1 MLYALLT
8 SMILNFSISP
18 DMSHENET
26 HYTKNKIDNYDII
39 TISQSGSL
47 FYSVTNQ
54 ILQSVNNLNTNVTFI
69 GRANVGLESTTFAN
83 NEINLTTL
91 DNFLYNLSIK
101 TIESSVVDYFYDEES
116 AQAIRDNKIVISE
129 LTASRYELNVG
140 DYVNLVGLNSEII
153 PIEVGKVIKDSKIG
167 WFEGVVNKE
176 LGFKLGIYR
185 NIQAIIWDSH
195 INENFLI
202 ELHKNINYRKVKL
215 TFRENKVNKKNILKL
230 IDGVKSDIKFTPYE
244 TIDQL
249 LNYCHKVAGVVGI
262 MFCEILGIDDNNALI
277 KANDLGI
284 AMQLTNIMRDI
295 FEDANMGRVYLPH
308 ELFGRINPYDINIQ
322 NKDVVDNIY
331 SEKID
336 QIYNIAETKYLS
348 GISGLKYLNY
358 NHKFIVYISA
368 IMYREIGNKIIKNKE
383 SYSSGKRS
391 YVSFIKKIELIVKC
405 FFQIFLWKIKIL
417 K

>member
-18 DMSHENET
+18 DMSHENEN
-26 HYTKNKIDNYDII
+26 HYTKNKIDNYDTI

-101 TIESSVVDYFYDEES
+101 TIESSVLDYFYDEES

-215 TFRENKVNKKNILKL
+215 TFRENRVNKNWVLPTALVKEMFGDFQIKER
-230 IDGVKSDIKFTPYE
+230 DGVWITTEPE
-244 TIDQL
+244 WR
-249 LNYCHKVAGVVGI
+249 
-262 MFCEILGIDDNNALI
+262 E
-277 KANDLGI
+277 
-284 AMQLTNIMRDI
+284 
-295 FEDANMGRVYLPH
+295 E
-308 ELFGRINPYDINIQ
+308 NIQ
-322 NKDVVDNIY
+322 NKRMPILGITRCHRLMWEPLEGALN
-331 SEKID
+331 
-336 QIYNIAETKYLS
+336 QILEEGLEKYLS
-348 GISGLKYLNY
+348 IEEW
-358 NHKFIVYISA
+358 
-368 IMYREIGNKIIKNKE
+368 R
-383 SYSSGKRS
+383 SSGGCYAPRRINRFDAGGSISRHAWGIAIDINTKSGYPPRVVEIFNDWGFAWGGTWTS
-391 YVSFIKKIELIVKC
+391 PDEMHFELRDLSASVSKTSS
-405 FFQIFLWKIKIL
+405 
-417 K
+417 

>member
-1 MLYALLT
+1 MFYALLT

-18 DMSHENET
+18 DISHENENQ
-26 HYTKNKIDNYDII
+26 YNKNKIDNYDII

-101 TIESSVVDYFYDEES
+101 TIESSVLDYFYDEES

-202 ELHKNINYRKVKL
+202 ELHKNINYKKVKL
-215 TFRENKVNKKNILKL
+215 TFRENRVNKNWVLPTALVKEMFGDFQIKER
-230 IDGVKSDIKFTPYE
+230 DGVWITTEPE
-244 TIDQL
+244 WR
-249 LNYCHKVAGVVGI
+249 
-262 MFCEILGIDDNNALI
+262 E
-277 KANDLGI
+277 
-284 AMQLTNIMRDI
+284 
-295 FEDANMGRVYLPH
+295 E
-308 ELFGRINPYDINIQ
+308 NIQ
-322 NKDVVDNIY
+322 NKRMPILGITRCHRLMWEPLEGALN
-331 SEKID
+331 
-336 QIYNIAETKYLS
+336 QILEEGLEEYLS
-348 GISGLKYLNY
+348 IEEW
-358 NHKFIVYISA
+358 
-368 IMYREIGNKIIKNKE
+368 R
-383 SYSSGKRS
+383 SSGGCYAPRRINRFDAGGSISRHAWGIAIDINTKSS
-391 YVSFIKKIELIVKC
+391 YPPRVV
-405 FFQIFLWKIKIL
+405 QIFNDWGFAWGGTWTSPDEMHFELRDLSASVSKTGS
-417 K
+417 

>member
-18 DMSHENET
+18 DMSHENEN

-54 ILQSVNNLNTNVTFI
+54 ILESVNNLNTNVTFI

-215 TFRENKVNKKNILKL
+215 TFRENRVNKNWVLPTALVKEMFGDFQIKER
-230 IDGVKSDIKFTPYE
+230 DGVWITTEPE
-244 TIDQL
+244 WR
-249 LNYCHKVAGVVGI
+249 
-262 MFCEILGIDDNNALI
+262 E
-277 KANDLGI
+277 
-284 AMQLTNIMRDI
+284 
-295 FEDANMGRVYLPH
+295 E
-308 ELFGRINPYDINIQ
+308 NIQ
-322 NKDVVDNIY
+322 NKRMPILGITRCHRLMWEPLEGALN
-331 SEKID
+331 
-336 QIYNIAETKYLS
+336 QILEEGLEEYLS
-348 GISGLKYLNY
+348 IEEWK
-358 NHKFIVYISA
+358 
-368 IMYREIGNKIIKNKE
+368 
-383 SYSSGKRS
+383 SSGGCYAPRRINRFDAGGSISRHAWGIAIDINTKSGYPPRVVEIFNDWGFAWGGTWTS
-391 YVSFIKKIELIVKC
+391 PDEMHFELRDLSASVSKTSG
-405 FFQIFLWKIKIL
+405 
-417 K
+417 

>member
-18 DMSHENET
+18 DMSHENEN

-54 ILQSVNNLNTNVTFI
+54 ILESVDNLNTNVTFI

-215 TFRENKVNKKNILKL
+215 TFRENRVNKNWVLPTALVKEMFGDFQIKER
-230 IDGVKSDIKFTPYE
+230 DGVWITTEPE
-244 TIDQL
+244 WR
-249 LNYCHKVAGVVGI
+249 
-262 MFCEILGIDDNNALI
+262 E
-277 KANDLGI
+277 
-284 AMQLTNIMRDI
+284 
-295 FEDANMGRVYLPH
+295 E
-308 ELFGRINPYDINIQ
+308 NIQ
-322 NKDVVDNIY
+322 NKRMPILGITRCHRLMWEPLEGALN
-331 SEKID
+331 
-336 QIYNIAETKYLS
+336 QILEEGLEEYLS
-348 GISGLKYLNY
+348 IEEWK
-358 NHKFIVYISA
+358 
-368 IMYREIGNKIIKNKE
+368 
-383 SYSSGKRS
+383 SSGGCYAPRRINRFEAGGSISRHAWGIAIDINTKSGYPPRVVEIFNDWGFAWGGTWTS
-391 YVSFIKKIELIVKC
+391 PDEMHFELRDLSASVSKTSS
-405 FFQIFLWKIKIL
+405 
-417 K
+417 

>member
-18 DMSHENET
+18 DMSHENEN

-54 ILQSVNNLNTNVTFI
+54 ILESVNNLNTNVTFI

-101 TIESSVVDYFYDEES
+101 TIESSVVDYFYDGES

-140 DYVNLVGLNSEII
+140 DYVNLVGLNSEIV

-202 ELHKNINYRKVKL
+202 EIHKNINYRKVKL
-215 TFRENKVNKKNILKL
+215 TFRENRVNKNWVLPTALVKEMFGDFQIKER
-230 IDGVKSDIKFTPYE
+230 DGVWITTEPE
-244 TIDQL
+244 WR
-249 LNYCHKVAGVVGI
+249 
-262 MFCEILGIDDNNALI
+262 E
-277 KANDLGI
+277 
-284 AMQLTNIMRDI
+284 
-295 FEDANMGRVYLPH
+295 E
-308 ELFGRINPYDINIQ
+308 NIQ
-322 NKDVVDNIY
+322 NKRMPILGITRCHRLMWEPLEGALN
-331 SEKID
+331 
-336 QIYNIAETKYLS
+336 QILEEGLEKYLS
-348 GISGLKYLNY
+348 IEEW
-358 NHKFIVYISA
+358 
-368 IMYREIGNKIIKNKE
+368 R
-383 SYSSGKRS
+383 SSGGCYAPRRINRFEAGGSISRHAWGIAIDINTKSGYPPRIVEIFNDWGFAWGGTWTS
-391 YVSFIKKIELIVKC
+391 PDEMHFELRDLSASVSKTSS
-405 FFQIFLWKIKIL
+405 
-417 K
+417 

>member
-18 DMSHENET
+18 DISHENENQ
-26 HYTKNKIDNYDII
+26 YNKNKIDNYDII

-101 TIESSVVDYFYDEES
+101 TIESSVLDYFYDEES

-215 TFRENKVNKKNILKL
+215 TFRENRVNKNWVLPTALVKEMFGDFQIKER
-230 IDGVKSDIKFTPYE
+230 DGVWITTEPE
-244 TIDQL
+244 WR
-249 LNYCHKVAGVVGI
+249 
-262 MFCEILGIDDNNALI
+262 E
-277 KANDLGI
+277 
-284 AMQLTNIMRDI
+284 
-295 FEDANMGRVYLPH
+295 E
-308 ELFGRINPYDINIQ
+308 NIQ
-322 NKDVVDNIY
+322 NKRMPILGITRCHRLMWEPLEGALN
-331 SEKID
+331 
-336 QIYNIAETKYLS
+336 QILEEGLEEYLS
-348 GISGLKYLNY
+348 IEEW
-358 NHKFIVYISA
+358 
-368 IMYREIGNKIIKNKE
+368 R
-383 SYSSGKRS
+383 SSGGCYAPRRINRFDAGGSISRHAWGIAIDINTKSGYPPRVVEIFNDWGFAWGGTWTS
-391 YVSFIKKIELIVKC
+391 PDEMHFELRDLSASVSKTGS
-405 FFQIFLWKIKIL
+405 
-417 K
+417 

>member
-18 DMSHENET
+18 DISHENENQ
-26 HYTKNKIDNYDII
+26 YNKNKIDNYDII

-202 ELHKNINYRKVKL
+202 ELHKNISYRKVKL
-215 TFRENKVNKKNILKL
+215 TFRENRVNKNWVLPTALVKEMFGDFQIKER
-230 IDGVKSDIKFTPYE
+230 DGVWITTEPE
-244 TIDQL
+244 WR
-249 LNYCHKVAGVVGI
+249 
-262 MFCEILGIDDNNALI
+262 E
-277 KANDLGI
+277 
-284 AMQLTNIMRDI
+284 
-295 FEDANMGRVYLPH
+295 E
-308 ELFGRINPYDINIQ
+308 NIQ
-322 NKDVVDNIY
+322 NKRMPILGITRCHRLMWEPLEGALN
-331 SEKID
+331 
-336 QIYNIAETKYLS
+336 QILEEGLEEYLS
-348 GISGLKYLNY
+348 IEEW
-358 NHKFIVYISA
+358 
-368 IMYREIGNKIIKNKE
+368 R
-383 SYSSGKRS
+383 SSGGCYAPRRINRFDAGGSISRHAWGIAIDINTKSS
-391 YVSFIKKIELIVKC
+391 YPPRVV
-405 FFQIFLWKIKIL
+405 QIFNDWGFAWGGTWTSPDEMHFELRDLSASVSKTGS
-417 K
+417 

>member
-1 MLYALLT
+1 MNALFK
-8 SMILNFSISP
+8 FSISP
-18 DMSHENET
+18 DISHENENQ
-26 HYTKNKIDNYDII
+26 YTKNKIDNYDII

-83 NEINLTTL
+83 NEIKLTTL

-215 TFRENKVNKKNILKL
+215 TFRENRVNKNWVLPTALVKEMFGDFQIKER
-230 IDGVKSDIKFTPYE
+230 DGVWITTEPE
-244 TIDQL
+244 WR
-249 LNYCHKVAGVVGI
+249 
-262 MFCEILGIDDNNALI
+262 E
-277 KANDLGI
+277 
-284 AMQLTNIMRDI
+284 
-295 FEDANMGRVYLPH
+295 E
-308 ELFGRINPYDINIQ
+308 NIQ
-322 NKDVVDNIY
+322 NKRMPILGITRCHRLMWEPLEGALN
-331 SEKID
+331 
-336 QIYNIAETKYLS
+336 QILEEGLEEYLS
-348 GISGLKYLNY
+348 IEEW
-358 NHKFIVYISA
+358 
-368 IMYREIGNKIIKNKE
+368 R
-383 SYSSGKRS
+383 SSGGCYAPRRINRFDAGGSISRHAWGIAIDINTKSS
-391 YVSFIKKIELIVKC
+391 YPPRVV
-405 FFQIFLWKIKIL
+405 QIFNDWGFAWGGTWTSPDEMHFELRDLSASVSKTGS
-417 K
+417 

>member
-18 DMSHENET
+18 DISHENENQ
-26 HYTKNKIDNYDII
+26 YNKNKIDNYDII

-101 TIESSVVDYFYDEES
+101 TIESSVLDYFYDEES

-215 TFRENKVNKKNILKL
+215 TFRENRVNKNWVLPTALVKEMFGDFQIKER
-230 IDGVKSDIKFTPYE
+230 DGVWITTEPE
-244 TIDQL
+244 WR
-249 LNYCHKVAGVVGI
+249 
-262 MFCEILGIDDNNALI
+262 E
-277 KANDLGI
+277 
-284 AMQLTNIMRDI
+284 
-295 FEDANMGRVYLPH
+295 E
-308 ELFGRINPYDINIQ
+308 NIQ
-322 NKDVVDNIY
+322 NKRMPILGITRCHRLMWEPLEGALN
-331 SEKID
+331 
-336 QIYNIAETKYLS
+336 QILEEGLEEYLS
-348 GISGLKYLNY
+348 IEEW
-358 NHKFIVYISA
+358 
-368 IMYREIGNKIIKNKE
+368 R
-383 SYSSGKRS
+383 SSGGCYAPRRINRFEAGGSISRHAWGIAIDINTKSGYPPRVVEIFNDWGFAGGGTWTS
-391 YVSFIKKIELIVKC
+391 PDEMHFELRDLSASVSKTSS
-405 FFQIFLWKIKIL
+405 
-417 K
+417 

>member
-18 DMSHENET
+18 DMSHENEN

-101 TIESSVVDYFYDEES
+101 TIESSVLDYFYDEES

-215 TFRENKVNKKNILKL
+215 TFRENRVNKNWVLPTALVKEMFGDFQIKER
-230 IDGVKSDIKFTPYE
+230 DGVWITTEPE
-244 TIDQL
+244 WR
-249 LNYCHKVAGVVGI
+249 
-262 MFCEILGIDDNNALI
+262 E
-277 KANDLGI
+277 
-284 AMQLTNIMRDI
+284 
-295 FEDANMGRVYLPH
+295 E
-308 ELFGRINPYDINIQ
+308 NIQ
-322 NKDVVDNIY
+322 NKRMPILGITRCHRLMWEPLEGALN
-331 SEKID
+331 
-336 QIYNIAETKYLS
+336 QILEEGLEEYLS
-348 GISGLKYLNY
+348 IEEW
-358 NHKFIVYISA
+358 
-368 IMYREIGNKIIKNKE
+368 R
-383 SYSSGKRS
+383 SSGGCYAPRRINRFDAGGSISRHAWGIAIDINTKSS
-391 YVSFIKKIELIVKC
+391 YPPRVV
-405 FFQIFLWKIKIL
+405 QIFNDWGFAWGGTWTSPDEMHFELRDLSASVSKTGS
-417 K
+417 

>member
-18 DMSHENET
+18 DMSHENEN
-26 HYTKNKIDNYDII
+26 HYTKNKINNYDII

-54 ILQSVNNLNTNVTFI
+54 ILESVNNLNTNVTFI

-129 LTASRYELNVG
+129 LTANRYELNVG

-215 TFRENKVNKKNILKL
+215 TFRENRINKNWVLPTALVKEMFGDFQIKER
-230 IDGVKSDIKFTPYE
+230 DGVWITTEPE
-244 TIDQL
+244 WR
-249 LNYCHKVAGVVGI
+249 
-262 MFCEILGIDDNNALI
+262 E
-277 KANDLGI
+277 
-284 AMQLTNIMRDI
+284 
-295 FEDANMGRVYLPH
+295 E
-308 ELFGRINPYDINIQ
+308 NIQ
-322 NKDVVDNIY
+322 NKRMPILGITRCHRLMWEPLEGALN
-331 SEKID
+331 
-336 QIYNIAETKYLS
+336 QILEEGLEKYLS
-348 GISGLKYLNY
+348 IEEWK
-358 NHKFIVYISA
+358 
-368 IMYREIGNKIIKNKE
+368 
-383 SYSSGKRS
+383 SSGGCYAPRRINRFEAGGSISRHAWGIAIDINTKSGYPPRVVEIFNDWGFAWGGTWTS
-391 YVSFIKKIELIVKC
+391 PDEMHFELRDLSASVSKTSS
-405 FFQIFLWKIKIL
+405 
-417 K
+417 

>member
-18 DMSHENET
+18 DISHENENQ
-26 HYTKNKIDNYDII
+26 YNKNKIDNYDII

-101 TIESSVVDYFYDEES
+101 TIESSVLDYFYDEES

-185 NIQAIIWDSH
+185 NIQAIIWDNH

-215 TFRENKVNKKNILKL
+215 TFRENRVNKNWVLPTALVKEMFGDFQIKER
-230 IDGVKSDIKFTPYE
+230 DGVWITTEPE
-244 TIDQL
+244 WR
-249 LNYCHKVAGVVGI
+249 
-262 MFCEILGIDDNNALI
+262 E
-277 KANDLGI
+277 
-284 AMQLTNIMRDI
+284 
-295 FEDANMGRVYLPH
+295 E
-308 ELFGRINPYDINIQ
+308 NIQ
-322 NKDVVDNIY
+322 NKRMPILGITRCHRLMWEPLEGALN
-331 SEKID
+331 
-336 QIYNIAETKYLS
+336 QILEEGLEEYLS
-348 GISGLKYLNY
+348 IEEW
-358 NHKFIVYISA
+358 
-368 IMYREIGNKIIKNKE
+368 R
-383 SYSSGKRS
+383 SSGGCYAPRRINRFDAGGSISRHAWGIAIDINTKSGYPPR
-391 YVSFIKKIELIVKC
+391 VV
-405 FFQIFLWKIKIL
+405 QIFNDWGFAWGGTWTSPDEMHFELRDLSASVSKTSS
-417 K
+417 

>member
-18 DMSHENET
+18 DISHENENQ
-26 HYTKNKIDNYDII
+26 YNKNKIDNYDII

-101 TIESSVVDYFYDEES
+101 TIESSVLDYFYDEES

-215 TFRENKVNKKNILKL
+215 TFRENRVNKNWVLPTALVKEMFGDFQIKER
-230 IDGVKSDIKFTPYE
+230 DGVWITTEPE
-244 TIDQL
+244 WR
-249 LNYCHKVAGVVGI
+249 
-262 MFCEILGIDDNNALI
+262 E
-277 KANDLGI
+277 
-284 AMQLTNIMRDI
+284 
-295 FEDANMGRVYLPH
+295 E
-308 ELFGRINPYDINIQ
+308 NIQ
-322 NKDVVDNIY
+322 NKRMPILGITRCHRLMWEPLEGALN
-331 SEKID
+331 
-336 QIYNIAETKYLS
+336 QILQEGLEEYLS
-348 GISGLKYLNY
+348 IEEW
-358 NHKFIVYISA
+358 
-368 IMYREIGNKIIKNKE
+368 R
-383 SYSSGKRS
+383 SSGGCYAPRRINRFDAGGSISRHAWGIAIDINTKSS
-391 YVSFIKKIELIVKC
+391 YPPRVVEIFNDWGFAWGGTWTSPDEMHFELRDLSASVSKTSS
-405 FFQIFLWKIKIL
+405 
-417 K
+417 

>member
-1 MLYALLT
+1 
-8 SMILNFSISP
+8 MILNFSISP
-18 DMSHENET
+18 DISHENENQ
-26 HYTKNKIDNYDII
+26 YNKNKIDNYDII

-101 TIESSVVDYFYDEES
+101 TIESSVLDYFYDEES

-202 ELHKNINYRKVKL
+202 ELHKNINYKKVKL
-215 TFRENKVNKKNILKL
+215 TFRENRVNKNWVLPTALVKEMFGDFQIKER
-230 IDGVKSDIKFTPYE
+230 DGVWITTEPE
-244 TIDQL
+244 WR
-249 LNYCHKVAGVVGI
+249 
-262 MFCEILGIDDNNALI
+262 E
-277 KANDLGI
+277 
-284 AMQLTNIMRDI
+284 
-295 FEDANMGRVYLPH
+295 E
-308 ELFGRINPYDINIQ
+308 NIQ
-322 NKDVVDNIY
+322 NKRMPILGITRCHRLMWEPLEGALN
-331 SEKID
+331 
-336 QIYNIAETKYLS
+336 QILEEGLEEYLS
-348 GISGLKYLNY
+348 IEEW
-358 NHKFIVYISA
+358 
-368 IMYREIGNKIIKNKE
+368 R
-383 SYSSGKRS
+383 SSGGCYAPRRINRFDAGGSISRHAWGIAIDINTKSGYPPRVVEIFNDWGFAWGGTWTS
-391 YVSFIKKIELIVKC
+391 PDEMHFELRDLSASVSKTSS
-405 FFQIFLWKIKIL
+405 
-417 K
+417 

>member
-18 DMSHENET
+18 DMSHENEN

-39 TISQSGSL
+39 TVSQSGSL

-54 ILQSVNNLNTNVTFI
+54 ILESVKNLNTNVTFI

-101 TIESSVVDYFYDEES
+101 TIESSVVDYFYDKES

-140 DYVNLVGLNSEII
+140 DFVNLVGLNSEII

-202 ELHKNINYRKVKL
+202 ELHKNINYKKVKL
-215 TFRENKVNKKNILKL
+215 TFRENRVNKNWVLPTALVKEMFGDFQIKER
-230 IDGVKSDIKFTPYE
+230 DGVWITTEPE
-244 TIDQL
+244 WR
-249 LNYCHKVAGVVGI
+249 
-262 MFCEILGIDDNNALI
+262 E
-277 KANDLGI
+277 
-284 AMQLTNIMRDI
+284 
-295 FEDANMGRVYLPH
+295 E
-308 ELFGRINPYDINIQ
+308 NIQ
-322 NKDVVDNIY
+322 NKRMPILGITRCHRLMWEPLEGALN
-331 SEKID
+331 
-336 QIYNIAETKYLS
+336 QILEEGLEEYLS
-348 GISGLKYLNY
+348 IEEW
-358 NHKFIVYISA
+358 
-368 IMYREIGNKIIKNKE
+368 R
-383 SYSSGKRS
+383 SSGGCYAPRRINRFDAGGSISRHAWGIALDINTKSS
-391 YVSFIKKIELIVKC
+391 YPPRIVEIFNDWGFAWGGTWTSPDEMHFELRDLSASVSKTSS
-405 FFQIFLWKIKIL
+405 
-417 K
+417 

>member
-18 DMSHENET
+18 DMSHENEN
-26 HYTKNKIDNYDII
+26 HYSKNKIDNYDII

-54 ILQSVNNLNTNVTFI
+54 ILESVNNLSTNVTFI

-215 TFRENKVNKKNILKL
+215 TFRENRVNKNWVLPTALVKEMFGDFQIKER
-230 IDGVKSDIKFTPYE
+230 DGVWITTEPE
-244 TIDQL
+244 WR
-249 LNYCHKVAGVVGI
+249 
-262 MFCEILGIDDNNALI
+262 E
-277 KANDLGI
+277 
-284 AMQLTNIMRDI
+284 
-295 FEDANMGRVYLPH
+295 E
-308 ELFGRINPYDINIQ
+308 NIQ
-322 NKDVVDNIY
+322 NKRMPILGITRCHRLMWEPLEGALN
-331 SEKID
+331 
-336 QIYNIAETKYLS
+336 QILEEGLEKYLS
-348 GISGLKYLNY
+348 IEEW
-358 NHKFIVYISA
+358 
-368 IMYREIGNKIIKNKE
+368 R
-383 SYSSGKRS
+383 SSGGCYAPRRINRFDAGGSISRHAWGIAIDINTKSGYPPRVVEIFNDWGFAWGGTWTS
-391 YVSFIKKIELIVKC
+391 PDEMHFELRDLSASVSKTSS
-405 FFQIFLWKIKIL
+405 
-417 K
+417 

>member
-18 DMSHENET
+18 DISHENEYQ
-26 HYTKNKIDNYDII
+26 YTKNKIDNYDII

-129 LTASRYELNVG
+129 LTASRYELNLG

-215 TFRENKVNKKNILKL
+215 TFRENRVNKNWVLPTALVKEMFGDFQIKER
-230 IDGVKSDIKFTPYE
+230 DGVWITTEPE
-244 TIDQL
+244 WR
-249 LNYCHKVAGVVGI
+249 
-262 MFCEILGIDDNNALI
+262 E
-277 KANDLGI
+277 
-284 AMQLTNIMRDI
+284 
-295 FEDANMGRVYLPH
+295 E
-308 ELFGRINPYDINIQ
+308 NIQ
-322 NKDVVDNIY
+322 NKRMPILGITRCHRLMWEPLEGALN
-331 SEKID
+331 
-336 QIYNIAETKYLS
+336 QILEEGLEEYLS
-348 GISGLKYLNY
+348 IEEW
-358 NHKFIVYISA
+358 
-368 IMYREIGNKIIKNKE
+368 R
-383 SYSSGKRS
+383 SSGGCYAPRRINRFDAGGSISRHAWGIAIDINTKSGYPPRVVEIFNDWGFAWGGTWTS
-391 YVSFIKKIELIVKC
+391 PDEMHFELRDLSASVSKTSS
-405 FFQIFLWKIKIL
+405 
-417 K
+417 

>member
-18 DMSHENET
+18 DMSHENQT

-54 ILQSVNNLNTNVTFI
+54 ILESVNNLNTNVTFI

-116 AQAIRDNKIVISE
+116 AQTIRDNKIVISE

-153 PIEVGKVIKDSKIG
+153 PIEVGRVIKDSEIG

-202 ELHKNINYRKVKL
+202 ELHKNIEYRKVKF
-215 TFRENKVNKKNILKL
+215 TYKKPSPNKNWVLPNALVKEMFGDFQIKER
-230 IDGVKSDIKFTPYE
+230 DGVWITTEPE
-244 TIDQL
+244 WR
-249 LNYCHKVAGVVGI
+249 
-262 MFCEILGIDDNNALI
+262 E
-277 KANDLGI
+277 
-284 AMQLTNIMRDI
+284 
-295 FEDANMGRVYLPH
+295 E
-308 ELFGRINPYDINIQ
+308 NIQ
-322 NKDVVDNIY
+322 NKRMPILGITRCHRLMWEPLEGALN
-331 SEKID
+331 
-336 QIYNIAETKYLS
+336 QILEEGLEEYLS
-348 GISGLKYLNY
+348 IEEWK
-358 NHKFIVYISA
+358 
-368 IMYREIGNKIIKNKE
+368 
-383 SYSSGKRS
+383 SSGGCYAPRRINRFEAGGSISRHAWGIAIDINTKSGYPPRVVEIFNDWGFAWGGTWTS
-391 YVSFIKKIELIVKC
+391 PDEMHFELRDLSASVSKTSG
-405 FFQIFLWKIKIL
+405 
-417 K
+417 

>member
-18 DMSHENET
+18 DMSHENEN

-54 ILQSVNNLNTNVTFI
+54 ILESVNNLNTNVTFI

-91 DNFLYNLSIK
+91 DNYLYNLSIK

-215 TFRENKVNKKNILKL
+215 TFRENRVNKNWVLPTALVKEMFGDFQIKER
-230 IDGVKSDIKFTPYE
+230 DGVWITTEPE
-244 TIDQL
+244 WR
-249 LNYCHKVAGVVGI
+249 
-262 MFCEILGIDDNNALI
+262 E
-277 KANDLGI
+277 
-284 AMQLTNIMRDI
+284 
-295 FEDANMGRVYLPH
+295 E
-308 ELFGRINPYDINIQ
+308 NIQ
-322 NKDVVDNIY
+322 NKRMPILGITRCHRLMWEPLEGALN
-331 SEKID
+331 
-336 QIYNIAETKYLS
+336 QILEEGLEEYLS
-348 GISGLKYLNY
+348 IEEW
-358 NHKFIVYISA
+358 
-368 IMYREIGNKIIKNKE
+368 R
-383 SYSSGKRS
+383 SSGGCYAPRRINRFDAGGSISRHAWGIAIDINTKSGYPPRVVEIFNDWGFAWGGTWTS
-391 YVSFIKKIELIVKC
+391 PDEMHFELRDLSASVSKTSG
-405 FFQIFLWKIKIL
+405 
-417 K
+417 

>member
-18 DMSHENET
+18 DMSHENEN

-54 ILQSVNNLNTNVTFI
+54 ILESVNNLNTNVTFI

-129 LTASRYELNVG
+129 LTANRYKLNVG

-215 TFRENKVNKKNILKL
+215 TFRENRVNKNWVLPTALVKEMFGDFQIKER
-230 IDGVKSDIKFTPYE
+230 DGVWITTEPE
-244 TIDQL
+244 WR
-249 LNYCHKVAGVVGI
+249 
-262 MFCEILGIDDNNALI
+262 E
-277 KANDLGI
+277 
-284 AMQLTNIMRDI
+284 
-295 FEDANMGRVYLPH
+295 E
-308 ELFGRINPYDINIQ
+308 NIQ
-322 NKDVVDNIY
+322 NKRMPILGITRCHRLMWEPLEGALN
-331 SEKID
+331 
-336 QIYNIAETKYLS
+336 QILEEGLEKYLS
-348 GISGLKYLNY
+348 IEEW
-358 NHKFIVYISA
+358 
-368 IMYREIGNKIIKNKE
+368 R
-383 SYSSGKRS
+383 SSGGCYAPRRINRFEAGGSISRHAWGIAIDINTKSGYPPRVVEIFNDWGFAWGGTWTS
-391 YVSFIKKIELIVKC
+391 PDEMHFELRDLSASVSKTSS
-405 FFQIFLWKIKIL
+405 
-417 K
+417 

>member
-18 DMSHENET
+18 DISHENENQ
-26 HYTKNKIDNYDII
+26 YNKNKIDNYDII

-101 TIESSVVDYFYDEES
+101 TIESSVLDYFYDEES

-202 ELHKNINYRKVKL
+202 ELHKNINYKKVKL
-215 TFRENKVNKKNILKL
+215 TFRENRVNKNWVLPTALVKEMFGDFQIKER
-230 IDGVKSDIKFTPYE
+230 DGVWITTEPE
-244 TIDQL
+244 WR
-249 LNYCHKVAGVVGI
+249 
-262 MFCEILGIDDNNALI
+262 E
-277 KANDLGI
+277 
-284 AMQLTNIMRDI
+284 
-295 FEDANMGRVYLPH
+295 E
-308 ELFGRINPYDINIQ
+308 NIQ
-322 NKDVVDNIY
+322 NKRMPILGITRCHRLMWEPLEGALN
-331 SEKID
+331 
-336 QIYNIAETKYLS
+336 QILEEGLEEYLS
-348 GISGLKYLNY
+348 IEEW
-358 NHKFIVYISA
+358 
-368 IMYREIGNKIIKNKE
+368 R
-383 SYSSGKRS
+383 SSGGCYAPRRINRFDAGGSISRHAWGIAIDINTKSGYPPRIVEIFNDWGFAWGGTWTS
-391 YVSFIKKIELIVKC
+391 PDEMHFELRDLSASVSKTGS
-405 FFQIFLWKIKIL
+405 
-417 K
+417 